1 MDQNRIK
8 QLIAHAETGSL
19 RDMAAAL
26 RELADA
32 LAKANAQVA
41 SLDQRVTDLENA

>member
-26 RELADA
+26 RELAAAYQELAERVEA
-32 LAKANAQVA
+32 LEQAG
-41 SLDQRVTDLENA
+41 D